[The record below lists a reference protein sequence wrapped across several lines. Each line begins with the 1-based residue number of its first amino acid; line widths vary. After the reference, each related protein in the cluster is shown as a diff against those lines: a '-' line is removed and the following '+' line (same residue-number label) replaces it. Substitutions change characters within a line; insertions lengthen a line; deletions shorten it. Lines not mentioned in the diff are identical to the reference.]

1 MPILARF
8 ARYASK
14 LVVENECKQ
23 LYCTTASLAFWK
35 AFVKI
40 HPPVK
45 STLKDWGFRYGIGS
59 VS

>member
-1 MPILARF
+1 MPTLARF

-14 LVVENECKQ
+14 LAVENECKH
-23 LYCTTASLAFWK
+23 LYSTSASLALWK

-45 STLKDWGFRYGIGS
+45 FILKDWGFRYGINP